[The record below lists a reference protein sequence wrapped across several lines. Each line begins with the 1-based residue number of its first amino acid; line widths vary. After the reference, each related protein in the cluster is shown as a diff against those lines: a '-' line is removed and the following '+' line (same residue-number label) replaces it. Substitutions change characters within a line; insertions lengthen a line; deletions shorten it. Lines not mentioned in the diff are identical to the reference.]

1 MARGL
6 QFPLDALD
14 PFSAG
19 SSDLFDGSTRVAF
32 RQRSLILRNDAQPF
46 PLMKLY
52 LLLILLTLLPFL
64 AQLESF
70 GPGERKQTAPASS
83 DPESSVPPDL
93 PVTANRPS
101 PAGVQ
106 PVTPDP
112 LATSQSSASSAKSS
126 PAP

>member
-1 MARGL
+1 VARGL

-14 PFSAG
+14 PFSAR

-32 RQRSLILRNDAQPF
+32 RQRLLILRSDAQPC

-70 GPGERKQTAPASS
+70 GPSERKQTAPASS
-83 DPESSVPPDL
+83 NPESVVAAELPLAVP
-93 PVTANRPS
+93 RS
-101 PAGVQ
+101 SSAGVQ
-106 PVTPDP
+106 PVTAHPSAP
-112 LATSQSSASSAKSS
+112 SQASAPSAKSS